1 LQFLRGLDENVC
13 QVYMDDLLVFSKSE
27 SNHIDNLRQVFQR
40 VRQFGLKLSP
50 DKSILGQKQ
59 ISFLGHV
66 ISAEGVR
73 PDGKKVEAIGKMEI
87 PKDVKGIRRL
97 LGTLNYYRRFVPA
110 QDPAMSFLKFEE
122 IERKH

>member
-1 LQFLRGLDENVC
+1 GKFLRGLDENVC

-97 LGTLNYYRRFVPA
+97 LGTLNYYRRFVPGTW
-110 QDPAMSFLKFEE
+110 L
-122 IERKH
+122 R